1 MILSK
6 EERQQ
11 YIDYMLENKDMDET
25 LQRWNKAKDEVIETF
40 DVTKKLLEKCK
51 VNRGLIVAIEC
62 QEMESDVD
70 NIKLYIFRDDLPDEK
85 FLMNMAVNKDGKKY
99 LTVFTTKERFREF
112 TQKNDGIMGILMFVD
127 DIFRFVLLQD
137 KVDGIVLNLAE
148 EEVMFDKDVLKLV
161 LEIFDEMKKKEKC

>member
-11 YIDYMLENKDMDET
+11 YIDYMLENKDMEEI
-25 LQRWNKAKDEVIETF
+25 LQRWNEAKVEVIETF

-51 VNRGLIVAIEC
+51 GNRGLIVAIEC
-62 QEMESDVD
+62 QEMESDVE
-70 NIKLYIFRDDLPDEK
+70 NIKLYILKDDFPDKK
-85 FLMNMAVNKDGKKY
+85 FLMNMAVNKVGKKY
-99 LTVFTTKERFREF
+99 LTVFSTKERFQQF
-112 TQKNDGIMGILMFVD
+112 SQKNDGIMGILMFID

-148 EEVMFDKDVLKLV
+148 EEVMLDKDVLKLV
-161 LEIFDEMKKKEKC
+161 LEIYDELKKKEKC